1 MTADTRDDLL
11 GDVDLSEIPE
21 LLLTLKLF
29 ELCGVLR
36 EEDVDALR
44 VAAQTRLAT
53 ESGPLVHA

>member
-44 VAAQTRLAT
+44 VAAQTRLAMK
-53 ESGPLVHA
+53 SGPLAHA